1 LRDLGPSIELLFISA
16 AARLMDC
23 LQVRCEQFYDSPLI
37 VEGESIDFLLKPNQ
51 FTTVTVVFVSWGK
64 VVRLLVW
71 PPGIPGE
78 VSKDSVSAAAST
90 AAK

>member
-1 LRDLGPSIELLFISA
+1 
-16 AARLMDC
+16 M
-23 LQVRCEQFYDSPLI
+23 
-37 VEGESIDFLLKPNQ
+37 EGESIDFVIKPNQ

-90 AAK
+90 AARPSADEIVFSVDIALIDRPSFSQGTRNS